1 MSRLMQCASE
11 TITKLQARKPTT
23 PWVVF
28 AEQVLSGLCI
38 QGWKVPGSLQKGW
51 SLGIAG
57 VWDLGFWVP
66 YSSLSGSWQLP
77 YFEAL

>member
-1 MSRLMQCASE
+1 MQCASE

-38 QGWKVPGSLQKGW
+38 QVWRVPGSLQKGW
-51 SLGIAG
+51 NLGIAG
-57 VWDLGFWVP
+57 V
-66 YSSLSGSWQLP
+66 
-77 YFEAL
+77 